1 MGMRLIPSFLRHK
14 APIEAKSLA
23 EPSADL
29 LAIFGVLPSTNG
41 ITVSTEEAI
50 RVPAVSCAIRT
61 IAEAAGS
68 LDLAVKR
75 IEDDGSEVDAPDH
88 PVSKLVRGDVN
99 DWTSGAGLV
108 ADLVSDALMNDL
120 GATAFVNRTGDGK
133 IVEIVRYARSFLQVT
148 LDPATSEPSFALSDR
163 QLRAQDVVYL
173 RSPLGR
179 APLTLAREA
188 IAVAVVLER
197 HAAALFSRGA
207 RPSGAL
213 MFPKGMGEEAVKR
226 AIAGWRAAHEAGETG
241 RTAILHDGAAF
252 TPFALS
258 STDAQ
263 FLELR
268 RFQIEEIARAFN
280 IPAPMLGDLSRATWA
295 NLESK
300 HREFWGTTLEPWL
313 LALEAALRRALFLPD
328 ERERYVI
335 RFDRDDFGRAD
346 LSARASAING
356 LIASRVLNPN
366 EGRAW
371 LGLASREGG
380 GEYLNPNITE
390 TPPADEPADEEEPA
404 DDAE

>member
-1 MGMRLIPSFLRHK
+1 MVWFFTRRKP
-14 APIEAKSLA
+14 AAVEQKSLA
-23 EPSADL
+23 APSVEL
-29 LAIFGVLPSTNG
+29 LELFGALPSGNG
-41 ITVSTEEAI
+41 IAVTTEQAL

-75 IEDDGSEVDAPDH
+75 IDADGSESDAPEH
-88 PVSKLVRGDVN
+88 PVSRLLRGDVN

-120 GATAFVNRTGDGK
+120 GATAYVNRTSDGR

-173 RSPLGR
+173 RAPLGR
-179 APLTLAREA
+179 APLSLAKEA
-188 IAVAVVLER
+188 IGIAGVLER
-197 HAAALFSRGA
+197 HAAHLFSRGA

-213 MFPKGMGEEAVKR
+213 IFPKGMGEEAVKKAR
-226 AIAGWRAAHEAGETG
+226 AAWRASHETEDGRG
-241 RTAILHDGAAF
+241 RTAILHDGADF
-252 TPFALS
+252 KPYQLS
-258 STDAQ
+258 SVDAQ

-280 IPAPMLGDLSRATWA
+280 IPAPMIGDLSRATWA

-300 HREFWGTTLEPWL
+300 HREFWSTTLEPWL
-313 LALEAALRRALFLPD
+313 LALEAAMRRALFLPE
-328 ERERYVI
+328 ERERYAI

-346 LSARASAING
+346 LTARATAING

-371 LGLASREGG
+371 LGLAPRAGG
-380 GEYLNPNITE
+380 DEFANPNINPE
-390 TPPADEPADEEEPA
+390 REPASVEDEA
-404 DDAE
+404 